1 MFHSKMGM
9 TSMKNGNFVK
19 FAYTVLGYNVLV
31 ILWGALVRH
40 TGSGAGCGSHWPL
53 CNGEVIPLSP
63 RMETVIEFVHRL
75 SSGISLAL
83 VLGLVIWAF
92 EAFPKKHSVRKTA
105 VLSFFFTL
113 VSAGVG
119 AWLVL
124 AGLVEKDDSHARA
137 ITLALHLVNTFF
149 LLGSLTLTAL
159 WGGESVRP
167 SFAKNRKSVAWWS
180 FIALSMMIFAGMSGA
195 VTSLGDTLF
204 PPGSTAEVLR
214 EGLSP
219 TAHFLIRLRLWHP
232 FISLAAVISVL
243 IFVAMIHEKRLG
255 RAIRYARVVTAI
267 IGLQVLLGFVSTWL
281 RVPMWMALT
290 HLFLADVLW
299 IVLVMTT
306 AVALGTKESAPEQF
320 PKDAFAKH
328 ATFS

>member
-1 MFHSKMGM
+1 
-9 TSMKNGNFVK
+9 MKRNNFVK
-19 FAYTVLGYNVLV
+19 FAYAVLGYNVLV

-63 RMETVIEFVHRL
+63 RLETIIEFVHRL

-83 VLGLVIWAF
+83 VLGLVIWSF
-92 EAFPKKHSVRKTA
+92 EAFPKGHAVRKTT
-105 VLSFFFTL
+105 VFSLLFTL
-113 VSAGVG
+113 VSAAVG

-159 WGGESVRP
+159 WGGNEVET
-167 SFAKNRKSVAWWS
+167 SFDKSRRSIGWWS
-180 FIALSMMIFAGMSGA
+180 SIALLATIFAGMSGA

-232 FISLAAVISVL
+232 FISIVAGVSLL
-243 IFVAMIHEKRLG
+243 IFVALIHEKRLG
-255 RAIRYARVVTAI
+255 GAIPYARFVATI
-267 IGLQVLLGFVSTWL
+267 LGLQVLLGFVSTWL
-281 RVPMWMALT
+281 RVPIWMAMT
-290 HLFLADVLW
+290 HLFLADILW
-299 IVLVMTT
+299 IGLVITTAKALSGKEIAPKQVAEEVLVKQPT
-306 AVALGTKESAPEQF
+306 S
-320 PKDAFAKH
+320 
-328 ATFS
+328 S